1 LFWLKPIHLIFLLP
15 PAKAGG
21 ILNEWQAQT
30 EALEVKLFSTPQ
42 KNGCFKAETTVLI
55 TKFQ

>member
-1 LFWLKPIHLIFLLP
+1 LISLLP

-30 EALEVKLFSTPQ
+30 ETLEVKLFPIPQ
-42 KNGCFKAETTVLI
+42 KNGCFRFETTVLI
-55 TKFQ
+55 TKF

>member
-1 LFWLKPIHLIFLLP
+1 MISLLP

-30 EALEVKLFSTPQ
+30 EALETQTEALEVKLFST
-42 KNGCFKAETTVLI
+42 KNGCLKSETTVLI
-55 TKFQ
+55 TKFYKT